1 MEKKY
6 SKENLE
12 FELNSKKNELTIL
25 QEKVNLNKIKNEEV
39 QKNINE
45 LKVEIDNI
53 NKLLKRIIIKIEKK
67 DREFDGLF
75 FASKKIVLKNSIGD
89 SLEIPEKSP
98 IIVEVKNIIKYKTII
113 IFFIKKISLFK
124 IIFKNIIKNL

>member
-39 QKNINE
+39 QKNIPNS
-45 LKVEIDNI
+45 
-53 NKLLKRIIIKIEKK
+53 IIII
-67 DREFDGLF
+67 L
-75 FASKKIVLKNSIGD
+75 
-89 SLEIPEKSP
+89 
-98 IIVEVKNIIKYKTII
+98 
-113 IFFIKKISLFK
+113 
-124 IIFKNIIKNL
+124 